1 MATEAPRR
9 QQGNPRHEHSRC
21 VLGALRDAEK
31 VCKKRGVNL
40 TPIRRQV
47 LEIVWQGHQPVK
59 AYEIIENFGSTSHPT
74 APPTVYRA
82 LDFLMENGLVHRI
95 ESQNAFVGC
104 SHPISTHKAN
114 FFICESCHQATEIDS
129 KRLEASFEQLA
140 ADNCFKIKHKTVE
153 IYGLCANC
161 KDGGKAS

>member
-1 MATEAPRR
+1 MATAAPEHH
-9 QQGNPRHEHSRC
+9 QGIPRHEHSRC
-21 VLGALRDAEK
+21 VSSAMRDAEK

-47 LEIVWQGHQPVK
+47 LEIIWQGHNPVK

-82 LDFLMENGLVHRI
+82 LDFLIENGLVHRI
-95 ESQNAFVGC
+95 ESQNAFIGC
-104 SHPISTHKAN
+104 SQPVTAHKAN
-114 FFICESCHQATEIDS
+114 FFICESCHRAIEIDS
-129 KRLEASFEQLA
+129 ARLEASFEQIA
-140 ADNCFKIKHKTVE
+140 ADHSFQIKHKTVE

-161 KDGGKAS
+161 KEERKAL

>member
-1 MATEAPRR
+1 MATVVPGHH
-9 QQGNPRHEHSRC
+9 QVNPRHEHSRC
-21 VLGALRDAEK
+21 VSSAMRDAEK

-104 SHPISTHKAN
+104 SLSTGDHKAS
-114 FFICESCHQATEIDS
+114 FFICTSCQQATEINS
-129 KRLEASFEQLA
+129 QSLETSFEKLA
-140 ADNCFKIKHKTVE
+140 RENAFQIKHKTVE

-161 KDGGKAS
+161 KGGDKAL